1 MKLKLNFAKDKKK
14 LAIVVAIIFMITAIG
29 ISSYAKSRKSQGKK
43 VTISKV
49 IKRNIVQSTMVSG
62 SIEPKYRNDI
72 TLNNTQK
79 VAKVLVTEGQQV
91 TKGDILVQMDTSDY
105 DSELKKLKIDLKNA
119 QNAVSQS
126 QIQALP
132 GTSKDNVG
140 NQTDSI
146 KAEIDNLN
154 AKIEQSNI
162 RSNVDGKVMRVDAKE
177 NQIPKAGDMVI
188 VDDISQYKVSID
200 MSQYDAMKVAKGQK
214 AIVKIKGN
222 DQKKYTGSVTDV
234 GQIAQ
239 VKADAKATNQEAKV
253 NVIVTL
259 DNADDSIKVGYE
271 ADAEIIFNEKRNV
284 VCMGFDSV
292 KEEKG
297 TKKKYVYI
305 VNSKN
310 KVSKRYISTG
320 IETDD
325 YMEVI
330 DGLNEGEKY
339 VSNPAD
345 TLKDG
350 DIVET
355 QAGGNNK

>member
-1 MKLKLNFAKDKKK
+1 MESRFKVIKDKKK
-14 LAIVVAIIFMITAIG
+14 LGIILIVLFIIAAIG
-29 ISSYAKSRKSQGKK
+29 VSSYMKAKKSQAKK

-49 IKRNIVQSTMVSG
+49 VTRNIVESTTVSG
-62 SIEPKYRNDI
+62 SIEPKYSNDI

-91 TKGDILVQMDTSDY
+91 KKGDILVQMDTSDY
-105 DSELKKLKIDLKNA
+105 DSELKKQKIDLKNA

-126 QIQALP
+126 QASS
-132 GTSKDNVG
+132 GASKDNTV

-177 NQIPKAGDMVI
+177 NQVPKAGDMVI

-259 DNADDSIKVGYE
+259 DNADDSIKPGYE
-271 ADAEIIFNEKRNV
+271 ADAEIIFNEKTNV

>member
-1 MKLKLNFAKDKKK
+1 MKLKLNFIKDKKK
-14 LAIVVAIIFMITAIG
+14 LAIIVAVIFIITAIG
-29 ISSYAKSRKSQGKK
+29 ISSYVKSRKSQGKK

-49 IKRNIVQSTMVSG
+49 IKRNIVQSTTVSG
-62 SIEPKYRNDI
+62 SIEPKYSNDI

-126 QIQALP
+126 QAVP
-132 GTSKDNVG
+132 GASKDNVG

-154 AKIEQSNI
+154 AKIEQSNV
-162 RSNVDGKVMRVDAKE
+162 RANVDGRVMRVDAKE
-177 NQIPKAGDMVI
+177 NQVPKAGDMVI
-188 VDDISQYKVSID
+188 VDDISQYKVSIA

-239 VKADAKATNQEAKV
+239 VKADAKATSQEAKV

-271 ADAEIIFNEKRNV
+271 ADAEIIFNEKRNIV
-284 VCMGFDSV
+284 SMGFDSV

-339 VSNPAD
+339 VSNPPD

>member
-1 MKLKLNFAKDKKK
+1 
-14 LAIVVAIIFMITAIG
+14 
-29 ISSYAKSRKSQGKK
+29 
-43 VTISKV
+43 
-49 IKRNIVQSTMVSG
+49 
-62 SIEPKYRNDI
+62 
-72 TLNNTQK
+72 
-79 VAKVLVTEGQQV
+79 
-91 TKGDILVQMDTSDY
+91 MDTSDY

-126 QIQALP
+126 QAQAVP
-132 GTSKDNVG
+132 GTSKDNAG

-162 RSNVDGKVMRVDAKE
+162 RSNVDGRVMRVDAKE
-177 NQIPKAGDMVI
+177 NQVPKAGDMII

-271 ADAEIIFNEKRNV
+271 ADAEIVFNEKRNV

-310 KVSKRYISTG
+310 KISKRYISTG

-339 VSNPAD
+339 VSNPPD

>member
-1 MKLKLNFAKDKKK
+1 MKLKLNFVKDKKK
-14 LAIVVAIIFMITAIG
+14 LAIIVAVIFIITAIG
-29 ISSYAKSRKSQGKK
+29 ISSYVKSRKSQGKK

-49 IKRNIVQSTMVSG
+49 IKRNIVQSTTVSG
-62 SIEPKYRNDI
+62 SIEPKYSNDI

-126 QIQALP
+126 QAVP
-132 GTSKDNVG
+132 GASKDNTG

-162 RSNVDGKVMRVDAKE
+162 RANIDGRVMRVDAKE
-177 NQIPKAGDMVI
+177 NQVPKAGDMVI
-188 VDDISQYKVSID
+188 VDDISQYKVSIA

-239 VKADAKATNQEAKV
+239 VKADAKATGQEAKV

-259 DNADDSIKVGYE
+259 DKADDSIKVGYE
-271 ADAEIIFNEKRNV
+271 ADAEIVFNEKRNV

-339 VSNPAD
+339 VSNPPD
-345 TLKDG
+345 TLKNG